1 LPWTAQHSQFVVSKL
16 LASRFNLKL
25 TEPAQKRHATAEAAA
40 EKLATAI
47 KDAAV
52 PKRRLSGEPRPAQL
66 PDSVPSS
73 S

>member
-1 LPWTAQHSQFVVSKL
+1 LPWTAQNSQFVVSKL

-25 TEPAQKRHATAEAAA
+25 TEPAQKRHATAEAA

-52 PKRRLSGEPRPAQL
+52 PKRHLSGKP
-66 PDSVPSS
+66 
-73 S
+73 